1 MIDAIKQ
8 ITMLIKIDIPPG
20 KYGNLLIK
28 VKNIMAQTG
37 ICTKYTLHDAL
48 PRNTGI
54 PPLSIFYLP
63 EISIP
68 IITK

>member
-20 KYGNLLIK
+20 KYGNLFIK

-37 ICTKYTLHDAL
+37 ICTKYTLHDVL

-54 PPLSIFYLP
+54 PP
-63 EISIP
+63 
-68 IITK
+68 